1 MSAPSGPA
9 PVDRASGMQ
18 DGPPLLDG
26 RYRLGPVIARG
37 GMSTVHHG
45 TDTRLDRA
53 VAIKVMD
60 PTMAADPAF
69 RSRFGREA
77 RLAARIGHPAVV
89 GVYDQGAVRA
99 GELGPGTEA
108 TLFLVMELVPGGTLR
123 DVLRA
128 RGPVG
133 LPAAVRVLD
142 PVLDGLAAA
151 HRLGMVHRD
160 VKPENVLIAPSG
172 EVKVADFGLLTAA
185 AEAGVSHAG
194 MILGTMAYLSPEQVT
209 TGRADARSDVY
220 AAGIVLYEL
229 LTGVPPYQAD
239 NPLSVAYRHVN
250 DDVPP
255 PSDRVPG
262 LPPEID
268 AMVARATDRDPERRP
283 ADANGFRAELAA
295 VASRLGLPAGSVP
308 RPPVAPDRDTVPAS
322 PRRVHP
328 SDGAA
333 AGPSGT
339 RAVTALGGP
348 PVVPTGEPEGLT
360 RSELRG
366 ARQRGRRVFA
376 LWLVVLLLVGL
387 LAGAGAWWV
396 GSGRWTT
403 VPQLAGVDRARAT
416 ALLTEADLTPS
427 VTERADDAAAPDT
440 VVAGDPQTGTR
451 ILRGSTVTL
460 TISTGPPRVPD
471 VLAGSPVAVAE
482 DMVKRSGLTPVR
494 SNAADVYSDAVPQG
508 AVVRTDPP
516 SGTAAKA
523 GDAVTLVLSRGPE
536 PAPAPAPAPEPEP
549 ASASASVPFVVGK
562 KADDAVDE
570 LKAAGFDVEVDR
582 SFPFLRGREGTV
594 VSQDPRPG
602 EDAEPGDTVTVKVL

>member
-1 MSAPSGPA
+1 VSDAGDPA
-9 PVDRASGMQ
+9 
-18 DGPPLLDG
+18 PLLDR

-45 TDTRLDRA
+45 TDVRLDRA

-60 PTMAADPAF
+60 PRMAADPAF

-77 RLAARIGHPAVV
+77 RLAARIDHPCVV
-89 GVYDQGAVRA
+89 GVHDQGPVAA

-123 DVLRA
+123 DVLRGRA
-128 RGPVG
+128 GDRPRPVG
-133 LPAAVRVLD
+133 LPSAVRVLD
-142 PVLDGLAAA
+142 PVLDGLAQA

-160 VKPENVLIAPSG
+160 VKPENVLIAPTG

-255 PSDRVPG
+255 PSERVPG

-268 AMVARATDRDPERRP
+268 ALLARATARDPQRRP
-283 ADANGFRAELAA
+283 ADARELRAELAD
-295 VASRLGLPAGSVP
+295 VATRLGLPAGSVP
-308 RPPVAPDRDTVPAS
+308 RPPADPDRDTVPAA
-322 PRRVHP
+322 PRRVRP
-328 SDGAA
+328 ADDAA

-348 PVVPTGEPEGLT
+348 TVVPAGEPEGMS
-360 RSELRG
+360 RAELRG
-366 ARQRGRRVFA
+366 ARRRSRRVFA
-376 LWLVVLLLVGL
+376 LWLTVLLVIGL
-387 LAGAGAWWV
+387 LAAAGAWWV

-403 VPQLAGVDRARAT
+403 VPPVSGLARAQAT
-416 ALLTEADLTPS
+416 ALVTEADLTPS
-427 VTERADDAAAPDT
+427 VTERADDTAAPDT
-440 VVAGDPQTGTR
+440 VVGGDPQIGSR

-460 TISTGPPRVPD
+460 TISTGPPRVPA
-471 VLAGSPVAVAE
+471 VPAGSPVAVAE
-482 DMVKRSGLTPVR
+482 DLVRAAGLTPVR
-494 SNAADVYSDAVPQG
+494 STAADVYDPTVPQG
-508 AVVRTDPP
+508 TVVRTDPAP
-516 SGTAAKA
+516 GTAAKA
-523 GDAVTLVLSRGPE
+523 GGAVTLVLSRGPR
-536 PAPAPAPAPEPEP
+536 PAPPPPPTPTRTPAPEPETET
-549 ASASASVPFVVGK
+549 SSSVPFVVGRD
-562 KADDAVDE
+562 ADEAVDE
-570 LKAAGFDVEVDR
+570 LRQAGFDVEVDR
-582 SFPFLRGREGTV
+582 SFPFLGRRGGTV
-594 VSQDPRPG
+594 VSQDPGPG
-602 EDAEPGDTVTVKVL
+602 DEAEPGDTVSLKVL